1 MAERRVHISEKGMRL
16 DRFVRIHFPDV
27 PFGSLSSLLKRG
39 RLTVDGKRAKA
50 TDRLAAEA
58 IVAITD
64 PGPRADETR
73 RPVSGEAEASRRAQP
88 RRAATGAAA
97 PIEPL
102 GPEDLA
108 FLRGLVLHEDD
119 DILVLDKPS
128 GLAVHAGTRT
138 DRDLD
143 HLLARLV
150 DERGER
156 PVLVH
161 RLDKDTS
168 GLLVAAKS
176 RAIAAVLGKA
186 FATRAVEKEY
196 RARVSGWP
204 EPAKGRIEIPLVKVE
219 TPRGGRM
226 VAAEPGAP
234 GALAAATRYEVVGT
248 ADDVS
253 DLALFPETGRQHQL
267 RVHTRLIGHP
277 ILGDRLYDGRPAP
290 RLMLHAYRI
299 AFRHPRRGAVTFEAP
314 LPADFR

>member
-58 IVAITD
+58 IVAIAD
-64 PGPRADETR
+64 PGPRTDETR
-73 RPVSGEAEASRRAQP
+73 RLPRAGDEAT
-88 RRAATGAAA
+88 RAARLPREAAAAA
-97 PIEPL
+97 PVEPL

-196 RARVSGWP
+196 RARVSGRP

-277 ILGDRLYDGRPAP
+277 ILGDRLYDGRSAP